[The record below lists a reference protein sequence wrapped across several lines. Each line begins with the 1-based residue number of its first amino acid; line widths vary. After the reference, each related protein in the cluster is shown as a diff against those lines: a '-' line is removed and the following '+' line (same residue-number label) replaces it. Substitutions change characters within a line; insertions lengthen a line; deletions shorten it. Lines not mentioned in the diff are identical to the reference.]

1 MARLTVFYDGNRV
14 AHYDIKAG
22 SIRVGRHP
30 ESEIFLPDKAVS
42 RLQVT
47 VEMGSD
53 GWFVKPAGSGL
64 VYLNSQEL
72 EKDTLLLEGALV
84 EFGKYLLHYSEEF
97 DETPTREVAFDGSAA
112 LAAIGPVPMPTG
124 LEANEG
130 TSIITLDM
138 MDEQHNRAT
147 QLTKPHVVWRSEDGQ
162 EHTLTL
168 GDTGAFI
175 GKGADAHVRIPGGM
189 TIGDHHARIAKGG
202 GGFLIAPCAWWA
214 KVQVNNAGVKGSRVL
229 QNGDQIKI
237 GNSMIVYRTSVVA
250 R

>member
-47 VEMGSD
+47 VEQSND
-53 GWFVKPAGSGL
+53 GWMVKPAGSGL

-97 DETPTREVAFDGSAA
+97 DETPTREVQFDGSAA

-124 LEANEG
+124 LEAQEG
-130 TSIITLDM
+130 TSILTLDM
-138 MDEQHNRAT
+138 MDEQHNKAT
-147 QLTKPHVVWRSEDGQ
+147 QLTRPHVVWRAEDG
-162 EHTLTL
+162 EEKTLPL
-168 GDTGAFI
+168 EDGGIFI
-175 GKGADAHVRIPGGM
+175 GKGDSVHIKIPGGM
-189 TIGDHHARIAKGG
+189 TIGDRHARIVKAA
-202 GGFLIAPCAWWA
+202 GGFVIAPCAWWM
-214 KVQVNNAGVKGSRVL
+214 KIQVNNSGVKSSRAL

-237 GNSMIVYRTSVVA
+237 GGSLIVYRTSIVA